1 MICVFHDIGLSE
13 GDKTAR
19 KDSCMRALQCAYIL
33 RNHETQNLSV
43 HLALSYGEMKFSLL
57 GGLNGQW
64 VHIVNGACVSELSD
78 CINDAKS
85 KEVVCTSE
93 YYQQALTTI
102 KALSKSADTSSII
115 KVKPCGNS
123 NNVLVES
130 VDWTIS
136 AESMIVDRGDR
147 NQRTRESRSSR
158 LLTSPEARA
167 SKKIVSSASLFIPKP
182 ILTAI
187 STESLDLVGEFR
199 QVTTMFLSLDSYSAV
214 GNQDPSTLQPFFL
227 IAQEVLHESG
237 GFLRQFLVDDK
248 GCVLIAMWGIPSFTY
263 SNNCS
268 RALYC
273 AVSISVRAKEIGHV
287 CSVGVTTG
295 NVFCGIVGAPERRD
309 YAGIGSDVNMAARL
323 MSKAKERIL
332 VDDCTYSN
340 LSQSTRSLL
349 VSAEEMQL
357 KGKDK
362 PIVPYKYSSDTIPVI
377 AAVDEHYG
385 HNTTLNQDVAEKLS
399 LQLESSCNGNSTFT
413 VIIGPPGANKSAA
426 VAYFRRGAVK
436 RLMQCVQIHAQR
448 GHEGVP
454 HGVMRE
460 LFLKLIGE
468 DNFATP
474 AQQKTVIDQL
484 LSSIYTEN
492 EKDDIEAGRKSLCM
506 LLGNE
511 WNDNISALYKSQDPG
526 IIEETDQSADNMSLP
541 SDPPEKHLSNAA
553 ANKAS
558 AGTTNRSRSDSCNN
572 NSIEDGVNDNSSM
585 DGVNKGKKDDKIFF
599 KVLKLLIMEAPTA
612 IIIDYAH
619 YCDELSWEELNNIL
633 VGNLHV
639 AVLVSMEN
647 KFQLDKNPLFTPTP
661 QTRKR
666 HSVLSPVSP
675 VSPRPSMLAESP
687 RGFSPLNS
695 STEKNYS
702 LYTSQGGTRQE
713 APPAAYASIISN
725 PNTNVIEMSSLNEE
739 EVRSMLLTILDVK
752 SISIDIVHLVL
763 DVSSGNVY
771 WCKMIANF
779 IKERGTQ
786 ELDTAL
792 QEGTG
797 IDNPLK
803 VLILLRMEKLK
814 PDHQLI
820 IKYASII
827 GEEFSEK
834 LLAAVLPKKLS
845 AMMTQA
851 LKHLAENGFITPME
865 EYPEAIYEFQN
876 NLIKET
882 FYNLMPPR
890 YILYCMY
897 IYSVFTIFY
906 KICIIFSSMI
916 AAMPHTYT

>member
-1 MICVFHDIGLSE
+1 MAVIAFAGDALICVFHDIGLSK
-13 GDKTAR
+13 GDNTCR
-19 KDSCMRALQCAYIL
+19 EDSCMRALQCAYIL

-43 HLALSYGEMKFSLL
+43 HLALSYGEMNFSLL
-57 GGLNGQW
+57 GGLHGQW
-64 VHIVNGACVSELSD
+64 VHLVNGACVSELSD

-102 KALSKSADTSSII
+102 KALSKGADTSSII
-115 KVKPCGNS
+115 KVRPCGNS
-123 NNVLVES
+123 NNVLVEL
-130 VDWTIS
+130 VDWYVSTEIT
-136 AESMIVDRGDR
+136 AVDKTEKT
-147 NQRTRESRSSR
+147 QRTRESRSSR
-158 LLTSPEARA
+158 LLTSPDTRA

-182 ILTAI
+182 IMTAI

-227 IAQEVLHESG
+227 IAQEVLYESG

-332 VDDCTYSN
+332 VDECTYNN
-340 LSQSTRSLL
+340 LSHSTRSLL
-349 VSAEEMQL
+349 VSAEEMHL
-357 KGKDK
+357 KGKDR
-362 PIVPYKYSSDTIPVI
+362 PIVPYKYSSESIPRI

-385 HNTTLNQDVAEKLS
+385 HHTLLNQDVAEKLS
-399 LQLESSCNGNSTFT
+399 LQLESSCNGNTTFT
-413 VIIGPPGANKSAA
+413 VVVGPPGTNKSAA
-426 VAYFRRGAVK
+426 VSYFRRGAVK
-436 RLMQCVQIHAQR
+436 RLMQCVRIHAQR

-460 LFLKLIGE
+460 LFLRLIGE

-474 AQQKTVIDQL
+474 AQQKAVIDQL
-484 LSSIYTEN
+484 LGSIYSES
-492 EKDDIEAGRKSLCM
+492 EKDEIEAGRKSLCV

-511 WNDNISALYKSQDPG
+511 WSDNLSSLYKNQDPG
-526 IIEETDQSADNMSLP
+526 IIEETDMSADNMSIP
-541 SDPPEKHLSNAA
+541 SEVPEKNQA

-558 AGTTNRSRSDSCNN
+558 SMTTAATTSRSRSNSGAN
-572 NSIEDGVNDNSSM
+572 NSMDDVLNDNSSQNM
-585 DGVNKGKKDDKIFF
+585 GKKDDKVFF
-599 KVLKLLIMEAPTA
+599 KVLKLLLMETPTA
-612 IIIDYAH
+612 IIIEYAH

-633 VGNLHV
+633 VGNLNV
-639 AVLVSMEN
+639 AVLISMEN
-647 KFQLDKNPLFTPTP
+647 KFQVDKNNLFTPTP

-666 HSVLSPVSP
+666 QSVLSPVSP
-675 VSPRPSMLAESP
+675 VSPRPLLETESP
-687 RGFSPLNS
+687 RGVSTS
-695 STEKNYS
+695 SLSAS
-702 LYTSQGGTRQE
+702 LGGGARQE
-713 APPAAYASIISN
+713 APPAAYASIVSN
-725 PNTNVIEMSSLNEE
+725 PNTNVIEMTSLNEE
-739 EVRSMLLTILDVK
+739 EVRNMLSSILNVTN
-752 SISIDIVHLVL
+752 ISNDIVQLVL

-779 IKERGTQ
+779 IKERGTE

-792 QEGTG
+792 EEGTG
-797 IDNPLK
+797 TENPLK

-834 LLAAVLPKKLS
+834 LLAAVLPKKLV

-851 LKHLAENGFITPME
+851 LKHLVEDGLITLIE

-890 YILYCMY
+890 
-897 IYSVFTIFY
+897 
-906 KICIIFSSMI
+906 
-916 AAMPHTYT
+916 